1 MGPDDQERFTR
12 CWTQVQPAIAG
23 YVAALVPDPHA
34 ADDVVQEVAVALL
47 RKFPEYDA
55 ARPFIAWAM
64 GVAKMAILSHRRDHA
79 RAAVRFGP
87 EAIEALAEAWQE
99 LLPEADL
106 RRAALAECLRT
117 IAGRARELLR
127 LRYEEAVAPQDIA
140 ARLGMTPVAARVALV
155 RVRAA
160 LQTCIERRLER
171 A

>member
-23 YVAALVPDPHA
+23 YVTAVIQDPHV
-34 ADDVVQEVAVALL
+34 ADDVVQEVAVTLL
-47 RKFPEYDA
+47 RKFPDYDP

-64 GVAKMAILSHRRDHA
+64 GVAKTAILSQRRDHA
-79 RAAVRFGP
+79 RAAVRFAP
-87 EAIEALAEAWQE
+87 TTIESLAEVWQE
-99 LLPEADL
+99 LLPEADQ

-127 LRYEEAVAPQDIA
+127 LRYEEAIEPQDIA
-140 ARLGMTPVAARVALV
+140 ARVGMTPVAVRVALS
-155 RVRAA
+155 RVRTV
-160 LQTCIERRLER
+160 LQECIERRMDR

>member
-23 YVAALVPDPHA
+23 YIAALVPDPHA
-34 ADDVVQEVAVALL
+34 ADDVVQEVAVTLL
-47 RKFPEYDA
+47 RKFAEYDP

-87 EAIEALAEAWQE
+87 EAVEALADTWEE

-127 LRYEEAVAPQDIA
+127 LRYEEAIAPQDIA
-140 ARLGMTPVAARVALV
+140 IRLGMTPVAARVALV
-155 RVRAA
+155 RVRTA